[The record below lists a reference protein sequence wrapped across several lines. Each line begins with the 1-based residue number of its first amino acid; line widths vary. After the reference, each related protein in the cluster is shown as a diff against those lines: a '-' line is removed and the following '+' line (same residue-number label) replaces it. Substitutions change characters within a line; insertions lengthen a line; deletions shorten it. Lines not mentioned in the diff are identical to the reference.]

1 MKKSTHNKYFIISN
15 LNKAIFNPVER
26 EVFKQSVKKSL
37 PRVVQLVGG
46 NNFAALF
53 QIVIQF

>member
-1 MKKSTHNKYFIISN
+1 M
-15 LNKAIFNPVER
+15 FNPAER

-37 PRVVQLVGG
+37 LRVVQLVGG
-46 NNFAALF
+46 NNFAAPF